1 MATGARVESLDALR
15 AFRTAMCKFGEA
27 ANIALCDAEAELQR
41 TQTWLETEQAS
52 YWAGQIRKRQELM
65 ARCKEAVRMKTLFKN
80 AAGSRDSAVD
90 EQKALAVAMKLLEE
104 ATQKLANVKLWA
116 RRLAKELSLYK
127 GAVQRFATSVQS
139 GIPVAVSRLDQM
151 VVTLEQYLALTA
163 PSAPAAELVASDQ
176 GPTMARG
183 EGMTIEDEPKETP
196 PAAEPESDGGE
207 SEM

>member
-52 YWAGQIRKRQELM
+52 YWAGQIRKRQELV

-90 EQKALAVAMKLLEE
+90 EQKALAVAMKQLEE

-163 PSAPAAELVASDQ
+163 PSAPAAEMVVTDQ
-176 GPTMARG
+176 RPTMARG
-183 EGMTIEDEPKETP
+183 EGMTIEDEPKETL
-196 PAAEPESDGGE
+196 PAGEPQSDGGE